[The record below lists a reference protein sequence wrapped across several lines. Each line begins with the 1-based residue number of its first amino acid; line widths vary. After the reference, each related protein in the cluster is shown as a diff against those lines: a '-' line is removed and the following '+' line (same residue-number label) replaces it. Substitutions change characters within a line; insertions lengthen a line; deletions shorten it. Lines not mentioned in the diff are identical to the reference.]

1 VIAFFV
7 EISTHCASLPFAVLA
22 AACAVLLWAAGG
34 GDAQPIP
41 VSFFNFLKIDA
52 NTRATN
58 LSTVGVPAAQPAN
71 FLTVTDKTPNQN
83 VSADFAERPTE
94 SGSLWCTA

>member
-1 VIAFFV
+1 MRCTAVIVAV
-7 EISTHCASLPFAVLA
+7 CAL
-22 AACAVLLWAAGG
+22 LLWATGG

-41 VSFFNFLKIDA
+41 VSFFNFQKLDA

-58 LSTVGVPAAQPAN
+58 LSTVGVPAAQQPN

-83 VSADFAERPTE
+83 VRFAEKALQLACV
-94 SGSLWCTA
+94 LWCS